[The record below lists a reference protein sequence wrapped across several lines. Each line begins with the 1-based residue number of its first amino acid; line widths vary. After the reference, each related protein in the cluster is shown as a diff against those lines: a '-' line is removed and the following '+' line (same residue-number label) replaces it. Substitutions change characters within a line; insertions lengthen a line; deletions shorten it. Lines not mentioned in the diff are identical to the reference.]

1 MPLDPFASAPD
12 VDKLDQIVRLNEML
26 LVSEASTQEVAMR
39 VCQSAVHAVGVTDA
53 RLVAVPPGGAS
64 SVVAQY
70 ARADFPALATDA
82 IERALAAGMPA
93 VVEDTVPAVL
103 DVPLRRDGNLML
115 LQLLGGDSGFTLE
128 QIEIARY
135 VGTLAVIAFRQ
146 RGTRSK
152 LARAVE
158 ARSEVLIAL
167 AHDLRTPL
175 NAVIG
180 YTQVLMED
188 GYGPCN
194 EAQRKVLATI
204 EHQALDLLSMLKGAL
219 ELARLEAE
227 TEAPKQDEFALDEV
241 LHDLC
246 TGASARRAQ
255 NGVRLAWSVDP
266 AVPPLRSDRF
276 RVRQILQNL
285 VENAL
290 RFTDHG
296 AVSVDALPHE
306 GGVRLIVSDTGTGIE
321 RAQLPYLFEPFRPGG
336 SERSGTGCGLYLVKR
351 FSESLGGRVAV
362 DSTPGVGTRFT
373 IDLPQAGVAA
383 V

>member
-1 MPLDPFASAPD
+1 MRLDPFSSAPD
-12 VDKLDQIVRLNEML
+12 IDKLDQIVRLNEML
-26 LVSEASTQEVAMR
+26 LSSEAPTHEIAMR
-39 VCQSAVHAVGVTDA
+39 VCQSAVHAVGVADA
-53 RLVAVPPGGAS
+53 RLVALPGDGTTT
-64 SVVAQY
+64 VVAQY
-70 ARADFPALATDA
+70 GRATFPELPADTLA
-82 IERALAAGMPA
+82 RALAAGMPA
-93 VVEDTVPAVL
+93 LLEDTVPAVL
-103 DVPLRRDGNLML
+103 DVPLRCEGGSML
-115 LQLLGGDSGFTLE
+115 LQLLAGGAAFTLE
-128 QIEIARY
+128 QIEMARY
-135 VGTLAVIAFRQ
+135 VGSLAVAAFRQ
-146 RGTRSK
+146 RGARSK

-180 YTQVLMED
+180 YTQLLMED
-188 GYGPCN
+188 SYGPCN
-194 EAQRKVLATI
+194 EAQRDVLGTI
-204 EHQALDLLSMLKGAL
+204 ERQALDLLSMLGGAL
-219 ELARLEAE
+219 DMARLDAE
-227 TEAPKQDEFALDEV
+227 SEPPRQDEFSLDEV
-241 LHDLC
+241 LRELC

-266 AVPPLRSDRF
+266 AMPPIRSDRF

-296 AVSVDALPHE
+296 DVSVDALPHQ

-321 RAQLPYLFEPFRPGG
+321 RAQLPYLFEPFRAGG

-362 DSTPGVGTRFT
+362 DSTPGIGTRFT
-373 IDLPQAGVAA
+373 VDLPQGGAA
-383 V
+383 TL